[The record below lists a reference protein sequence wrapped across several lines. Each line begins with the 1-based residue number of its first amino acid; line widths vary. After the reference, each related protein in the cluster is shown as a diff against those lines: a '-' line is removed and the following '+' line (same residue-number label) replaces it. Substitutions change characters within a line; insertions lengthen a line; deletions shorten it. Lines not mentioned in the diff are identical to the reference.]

1 MKEENIADD
10 GYIIDLSYGPT
21 WKEIED
27 VLKELREITKD
38 GLEKFNPAK
47 RISIIYL
54 IAGCGYSEYN
64 MQMLVCNEYDK
75 TNEGYKMVQIEQSMK
90 FLAD

>member
-1 MKEENIADD
+1 MADTFLWSEIFNRRKYCIFQEEINI
-10 GYIIDLSYGPT
+10 
-21 WKEIED
+21 
-27 VLKELREITKD
+27 KD

-75 TNEGYKMVQIEQSMK
+75 TNEGYKMFQIEQSMK